1 MKTTLK
7 IFTDASNDKNALVV
21 LNKVKNN
28 IEFGSQ
34 SESCEP
40 YHKGGFVC
48 SLELNISDTGWE
60 EMPYKLLS
68 LCQSIGRAWQ
78 ITGSIEEDF
87 DAWSNESSISGVGSL
102 HVQCLRQA

>member
-7 IFTDASNDKNALVV
+7 IFTDAANEKKALVV
-21 LNKVKNN
+21 LNKVKNA

-48 SLELNISDTGWE
+48 SLQVNISGASWE

-78 ITGSIEEDF
+78 VAGSIEEEF
-87 DAWSNESSISGVGSL
+87 DAWSNESNITGVSNV